1 MNRMP
6 RLFLVASLFI
16 TPAAFAGKADVVDVK
31 ITPSGD
37 NTYRFDVTVS
47 HADEGWD
54 HYANRWDVVGP
65 DGTVYGERILLHP
78 HENEQPFTRSL
89 SGVAIPQGVASVIIR
104 GHDSVHGLGGKELTV
119 DLTR

>member
-1 MNRMP
+1 MNRIP
-6 RLFLVASLFI
+6 RLFLIASLL

-54 HYANRWDVVGP
+54 HYANQWDVVAP
-65 DGTVYGERILLHP
+65 DGKILGSRVLLHP
-78 HENEQPFTRSL
+78 HETEQPFSRSL
-89 SGVAIPQGVASVIIR
+89 AGVEIPQEVNRVTVRAR
-104 GHDSVHGLGGKELTV
+104 DSLHGYGGKEMSIEV
-119 DLTR
+119 PR